1 MQTEQIISLITAE
14 IISFTGQVPTRID
27 ALPASGSQRR
37 YFRLHFAQNINKNSD
52 KNDYSLIAAYNEN
65 IAENQLFIAYTNHF
79 LTQKVAVPEIS
90 YISANKKLYFQQDLG
105 DISLLSYLDSLDNP
119 KNHARADAVALY
131 YPKALS
137 DLAFIQCNAGKN
149 LDFSLANTH
158 TKFDKIVM
166 NWDLSYFKYWFLM
179 PSRITYDE
187 YRLEQDFQYFLS
199 QLNAADTDFFLFRDF
214 QARNIMLKPKD
225 NQPDSFDLYYI
236 DYQGARQGALSYDVA
251 SLLYQAKA
259 NLSPIERAELF
270 EHYLLAIAEQPY
282 SPDTDLLRAEYP
294 NYVLLRL
301 LQVLGSYGFRGFYE
315 RKPHFL
321 SSIPY
326 ALRNIEQLMQT
337 RASLFAA
344 MPELS
349 SVLAR
354 IIERFLHGDGVAA
367 VLKS

>member
-14 IISFTGQVPTRID
+14 IIGFLGQPPTAID
-27 ALPASGSQRR
+27 TLPASGSQRR
-37 YFRLHFAQNINKNSD
+37 YFRLHFAENINKNSD
-52 KNDYSLIAAYNEN
+52 KNAHSLIAAYNEN

-79 LTQKVAVPEIS
+79 LAQKIAVPTVLYVS
-90 YISANKKLYFQQDLG
+90 PDKKLYFQQDLG
-105 DISLLSYLDSLDNP
+105 DISLLSYLDSLENT
-119 KNHARADAVALY
+119 ARNEAVDTY
-131 YPKALS
+131 YKKALT
-137 DLAFIQCNAGKN
+137 DLAFIQCNAGKS

-158 TKFDKIVM
+158 TQFDKVVM
-166 NWDLSYFKYWFLM
+166 GWDLSYFKYWFLM

-187 YRLEQDFQYFLS
+187 YRLEQDFQHFLS
-199 QLNAADTDFFLFRDF
+199 QLNASNTDFFLFRDF
-214 QARNIMLKPKD
+214 QARNIMLKPQE
-225 NQPDSFDLYYI
+225 NQPDKFDLYYI

-259 NLSPIERAELF
+259 NLSDTQRSDLF
-270 EHYLLAIAEQPY
+270 EHYLSAVAALPN
-282 SPDTDLLRAEYP
+282 SPNTADLRAEYP

-337 RASLFAA
+337 RAGLFAA

-349 SVLAR
+349 GVLTR
-354 IIERFLHGDGVAA
+354 IIERFLHGDGVAE
-367 VLKS
+367 VLKA

>member
-1 MQTEQIISLITAE
+1 MQTEQIISLINAE
-14 IISFTGQVPTRID
+14 IIAFLGHAPTAID
-27 ALPASGSQRR
+27 SLPASGSQRR
-37 YFRLHFAQNINKNSD
+37 YFRLHFAKNISENSNKNE
-52 KNDYSLIAAYNEN
+52 YSLIAAYNEN

-79 LTQKVAVPEIS
+79 LAQKIAVPMVRHIS
-90 YISANKKLYFQQDLG
+90 PDKKLYFQQDLG
-105 DISLLSYLDSLDNP
+105 DISLLSYLDSLENT
-119 KNHARADAVALY
+119 ARNTAIDSY
-131 YPKALS
+131 YKKALT

-158 TKFDKIVM
+158 TNFDKVVM

-187 YRLEQDFQYFLS
+187 YRLEQDFQYFLQ
-199 QLNAADTDFFLFRDF
+199 QLDGADTDFFLFRDF

-225 NQPDSFDLYYI
+225 NEPDSFDLYYI

-259 NLSPIERAELF
+259 NLSDNQRENLF
-270 EHYLLAIAEQPY
+270 EHYLSAVAALPNSPKIA
-282 SPDTDLLRAEYP
+282 DLRAEYP

-321 SSIPY
+321 ASIPY
-326 ALRNIEQLMQT
+326 ALCNIEQLMQT

-349 SVLAR
+349 SVLSR
-354 IIERFLHGDGVAA
+354 IIERFLHGDGVAT